1 MSFQSS
7 FTENQSINVSDTNV
21 KRGAER
27 CDRKC
32 EIPNYLPH
40 KTPEHGNRESW
51 HNAYKEQLVDI
62 YKNVRD
68 IINSEFPKNKIVW
81 DNTAINNLS
90 RVIYYCSSKYISP
103 YIETNSYSDLK
114 LKIQ

>member
-7 FTENQSINVSDTNV
+7 FTENQSINVSNTNV
-21 KRGAER
+21 NRHVN
-27 CDRKC
+27 RKC

-40 KTPEHGNRESW
+40 KTPEHSNREVW
-51 HNAYKEQLVDI
+51 HNAYKEHLIDI

-81 DNTAINNLS
+81 DIVAINNLS
-90 RVIYYCSSKYISP
+90 KVIYHCSSKYISP
-103 YIETNSYSDLK
+103 YIETNSYTDLK
-114 LKIQ
+114 LTIQ